1 MYTIIV
7 RKNIV
12 SIDHSIGCFYGSVCL
27 FVQINTFPRK
37 NIQKG
42 IDKRKKKRY
51 NMRVALREADTAR
64 EVRQAREKGLEK
76 VFKKFRK
83 RS

>member
-1 MYTIIV
+1 M
-7 RKNIV
+7 NIV

-27 FVQINTFPRK
+27 FVQINTFPEK
-37 NIQKG
+37 IFKKG
-42 IDKRKKKRY
+42 IDKREKKRY
-51 NMRVALREADTAR
+51 NMRVALREADTASK
-64 EVRQAREKGLEK
+64 EEQAKEKGLEK